1 MFEVNEM
8 SLLYRGTVL
17 VDNHVLSARE
27 DLEAE
32 HGLSMYI
39 ETPDSSFLFD
49 CGHTG
54 MAWNNAKALGVD
66 LSAVKDVILSH
77 SHYDHAGGFPALL
90 KYCQPEAVY
99 TGINFWQ
106 EKYSYDKENNEYLYK
121 GCGFT
126 KKDLEAWGIE
136 QRVCRSII
144 PLDDYAN
151 IVTGFDKHYDF
162 ETIPEKFVRGEN
174 KEPDPFDDEICLLL
188 PEGDGLAMVVGCS
201 HVGILNMVATVKERT
216 EQPVYS
222 VMGGI
227 HLSGGEER
235 INETMRE
242 LERLGVENFN
252 LCHCSGINNMATGS
266 VIEVQCQD

>member
-1 MFEVNEM
+1 M

-227 HLSGGEER
+227 HLSGGEEC